1 VSTLYRAVEKCRA
14 CGNAELVPVLD
25 LGMQCLTGIFPRAD
39 RPDPA
44 AGPLELVKCHGAPDV
59 CQLLQLRHIYD
70 GSAMYGRDYG
80 YRSSLNRS
88 MVQHL
93 RSKVQQLMQLVELRR
108 DDIVLDIG
116 SNDGT
121 TLAMYPSDGPLL
133 IGIDPT
139 ASKFK
144 EFYPSH
150 IRAVPEFFTAGSF
163 RTAAGSDGAKAKI
176 VTSISMFYD
185 LDEPMQF
192 MREVR
197 DILADDGIWHLE
209 QSYMPRMLEMNA
221 YDTVCHE
228 HADYYSLG
236 QIAWMAER
244 VGFRIREVDF
254 NDVNGGSFAL
264 TLEKAGGNARHEPKI
279 EAIIADETKQGLS
292 TLEPYRKLAERVGR
306 HRDDLR
312 ATINELRAGGK
323 RVFGLG
329 SSTKGNVVLQWCG
342 FGPADIECIA
352 EVNADKFGCVTPGTR
367 IPIISEREAHDR
379 RPDVL
384 VVLPWHF
391 RAHFMQTEQ
400 TFMSSG
406 GRLLFPLPRLELVP

>member
-1 VSTLYRAVEKCRA
+1 VSALYRAVEKCRA
-14 CGNAELVPVLD
+14 CGNAELIPVLD

-93 RSKVQQLMQLVELRR
+93 RSKAQQLMKQVELRR

-121 TLAMYPSDGPLL
+121 TLTMYPSDGPML

-139 ASKFK
+139 VSKFK

-150 IRAVPEFFTAGSF
+150 IRAVPEFFSAGSF
-163 RTAAGSDGAKAKI
+163 RRAAGNDGAKAKI

-209 QSYMPRMLEMNA
+209 QSYMPGMLEMNS

-228 HADYYSLG
+228 HAEYYSLG

-244 VGFRIREVDF
+244 IGFRIREVDF
-254 NDVNGGSFAL
+254 NDVNGASFAL
-264 TLEKAGGNARHEPKI
+264 TLEKAGGNARHEPKV
-279 EAIIADETKQGLS
+279 EAIIAEETKQGLS

-312 ATINELRAGGK
+312 ATINGLRAAGK

-329 SSTKGNVVLQWCG
+329 SSTKGNVMLQWCG
-342 FGPADIECIA
+342 LGPADIECIA
-352 EVNADKFGCVTPGTR
+352 EVNPDKFGCVTPGTR
-367 IPIISEREAHDR
+367 IPIVSEREAHDR
-379 RPDVL
+379 HPDVF

-391 RAHFMQTEQ
+391 RAHFLQTEQ
-400 TFMSSG
+400 VFMSSG